1 MGWNT
6 RPPQALLGWAGAL
19 PEVSGERSRPFVFI
33 TSEVPRKREI
43 RMLGRI
49 HGFTHSGLMA
59 V

>member
-33 TSEVPRKREI
+33 TSEVPESERS
-43 RMLGRI
+43 GCWAASTVSRI
-49 HGFTHSGLMA
+49 QA
-59 V
+59 